1 MNYNFTFRHFQLI
14 YTTHSIDAVNTS
26 AVICFQ
32 HCNSSIRFKLHQNMI
47 SPKESSRRRSTL
59 SHYNF
64 LKIHMLS
71 SLLILIQF
79 LCHTRQHV
87 MASMKNS
94 KTEHN
99 MQCEKMSLRER
110 VEKGWETVMLAR

>member
-1 MNYNFTFRHFQLI
+1 
-14 YTTHSIDAVNTS
+14 
-26 AVICFQ
+26 
-32 HCNSSIRFKLHQNMI
+32 
-47 SPKESSRRRSTL
+47 
-59 SHYNF
+59 
-64 LKIHMLS
+64 MLS

-79 LCHTRQHV
+79 LCHTRPHV

-99 MQCEKMSLRER
+99 MQCEKVSLRER